1 MEDPKGEEG
10 PFATLTTFF
19 SNAAAEAKSA
29 LVGLKNTVTG
39 DSSPSTTATGT
50 SPTGGSKRRRRLLK
64 KSVKKSAKKKA
75 KKNKKKG
82 KSKKKSRR
90 M

>member
-1 MEDPKGEEG
+1 MEDPKGEGGLWASVTNQISKVAETIGDTVQNVKNSLKGESG
-10 PFATLTTFF
+10 P
-19 SNAAAEAKSA
+19 
-29 LVGLKNTVTG
+29 
-39 DSSPSTTATGT
+39 PTGT

-64 KSVKKSAKKKA
+64 KSVKKSAKKKV